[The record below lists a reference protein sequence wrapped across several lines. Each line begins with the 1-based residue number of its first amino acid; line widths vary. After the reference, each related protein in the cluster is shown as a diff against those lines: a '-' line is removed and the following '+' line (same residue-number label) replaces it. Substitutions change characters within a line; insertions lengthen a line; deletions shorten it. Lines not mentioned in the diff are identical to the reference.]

1 MTEFPGQHTALAS
14 PARPSPP
21 PLHLIF
27 VIQQSR
33 DPRAW
38 GGPVDGRTS
47 IPKGL
52 PGIGHFT
59 QHIVATSFSEPQS
72 PGRGRFIFRL
82 FCLVEKTGQLW
93 GKKKMGEK
101 VLVIEPVCST
111 LLSLSL
117 LDQVHGAAWAVLEQT
132 PGRLAVLVPTPLGR
146 C

>member
-1 MTEFPGQHTALAS
+1 M
-14 PARPSPP
+14 
-21 PLHLIF
+21 
-27 VIQQSR
+27 
-33 DPRAW
+33 
-38 GGPVDGRTS
+38 
-47 IPKGL
+47 
-52 PGIGHFT
+52 
-59 QHIVATSFSEPQS
+59 ATSFSEPQS

-117 LDQVHGAAWAVLEQT
+117 LDQVHGVAWAVLEQT